1 MAGSYLIVSR
11 YDGVI
16 LMSNV
21 LIFHYFE
28 ECQQT
33 AASLQEFSAVG
44 QLSARLGDSL
54 VMAEEML
61 DGALAKQ
68 CNNFQPEIYSKLQVL
83 HNIAVTQIQYYK
95 NFSTGRIQNPRQVSD
110 GD

>member
-1 MAGSYLIVSR
+1 MRGLAGGHLVVSR

-16 LMSNV
+16 LTSNV
-21 LIFHYFE
+21 LIIHYLS

-33 AASLQEFSAVG
+33 AASLLEFSAVG

-83 HNIAVTQIQYYK
+83 NNNIAVTQNLFLSK
-95 NFSTGRIQNPRQVSD
+95 LF
-110 GD
+110 